1 MIPLQQQ
8 RHAPRFFYGW
18 VVVFGCLCIQAAAVG
33 IIQNTLSAFIVPCS
47 TEFGVTRSVFTLYS
61 SFSTF
66 AGLLMAPVWG
76 EFFKDR
82 RFKNVMLVGCLII
95 GACMFGYSIAK
106 NVYWFYVIGS
116 IKGIFQ
122 GMLIGVPI
130 PKILSNWFVEK
141 RGLAMGL
148 ALAGS
153 GLAGSVMTPIVTAT
167 IEGTGWRAGFV
178 QLAVVYLIITVPI
191 ILFIIRETPE
201 EMGQKALG
209 ADSFPKTPAGEGR
222 ALSGMT
228 RTQAFKSKTFWYYG
242 GALFLTE
249 VCSMGLQN
257 NLIAYLTDIGYSSM
271 YAARIFSTMMAVLV
285 LGKVVLGRVYDRF
298 GMKTGTVMLFTL
310 MTLSGALLCIASRSP
325 IPMIFAV
332 VFGFAN
338 AAPTMQP
345 PYMTGR
351 LLGEREY
358 SRIYG
363 VCQVFDRLGV
373 SLGMPVTA
381 AIRDVTGSYVP
392 AFVAVS
398 VCSLAVLALMLA
410 AIRTSPIEIA
420 KFDALNDAAAPA
432 AAE

>member
-1 MIPLQQQ
+1 M
-8 RHAPRFFYGW
+8 
-18 VVVFGCLCIQAAAVG
+18 VVFGCLCIQAAAIG

-47 TEFGVTRSVFTLYS
+47 TDFGVTRSVFTLYS

-66 AGLLMAPVWG
+66 AGLLMAPIWG
-76 EFFKDR
+76 EYFKDH

-95 GACMFGYSIAK
+95 GACMFGYSIAT
-106 NVYWFYVIGS
+106 NVYWFYVIGA

-122 GMLIGVPI
+122 GMLIGVPV

-141 RGLAMGL
+141 RGLAMGI

-153 GLAGSVMTPIVTAT
+153 GLAGSIMTPIVTAT
-167 IEGTGWRAGFV
+167 IGSAGWRAGFV
-178 QLAVVYLIITVPI
+178 QLAVVYLVITIPI
-191 ILFIIRETPE
+191 ILFVIKETPE

-209 ADSFPKTPAGEGR
+209 WDSVPTAPAGEPR
-222 ALSGMT
+222 HLSGMT
-228 RTQAFKSKTFWYYG
+228 RAQACRSKTFWFYG

-257 NLIAYLTDIGYSSM
+257 NLIAYLTDLGYTSM
-271 YAARIFSTMMAVLV
+271 YAAKIFSTMMAVLV
-285 LGKVVLGRVYDRF
+285 VGKIVLGRVYDRF
-298 GMKTGTVMLFTL
+298 GMKTGSVMLFSL
-310 MTLSGALLCIASRSP
+310 MALSGALLCAASRSP
-325 IPMIFAV
+325 IPMVFAV

-373 SLGMPVTA
+373 TLGMPVTA
-381 AIRDVTGSYVP
+381 AIRDLTGSYVP
-392 AFVAVS
+392 VFAAVS
-398 VCSLAVLALMLA
+398 ICSMLVLALMLA
-410 AIRTSPIEIA
+410 AIRSAPVEVA
-420 KFDALNDAAAPA
+420 RCDAVNDAAATTA
-432 AAE
+432 Q

>member
-1 MIPLQQQ
+1 M
-8 RHAPRFFYGW
+8 
-18 VVVFGCLCIQAAAVG
+18 VFGCLCIQAAAIG

-47 TEFGVTRSVFTLYS
+47 TEFDVTRSVFTLYS

-66 AGLLMAPVWG
+66 AGLLMAPIWG
-76 EFFKDR
+76 EFFKDH

-95 GACMFGYSIAK
+95 GACMFGYSMAK

-116 IKGIFQ
+116 VKGLFQ

-178 QLAVVYLIITVPI
+178 QLAVVYLVITVPV
-191 ILFIIRETPE
+191 ILFLIKETPE
-201 EMGQKALG
+201 EMGQRALG
-209 ADSFPKTPAGEGR
+209 ADSLPVAPAGEHR
-222 ALSGMT
+222 LLSGMT
-228 RTQAFKSKTFWYYG
+228 RAQAFKSKTFWFYG

-271 YAARIFSTMMAVLV
+271 YAARVFSAMMAILV

-298 GMKTGTVMLFTL
+298 GMKTGTIMLFSL
-310 MTLSGALLCIASRSP
+310 HDALGAC
-325 IPMIFAV
+325 
-332 VFGFAN
+332 
-338 AAPTMQP
+338 
-345 PYMTGR
+345 
-351 LLGEREY
+351 
-358 SRIYG
+358 
-363 VCQVFDRLGV
+363 
-373 SLGMPVTA
+373 
-381 AIRDVTGSYVP
+381 
-392 AFVAVS
+392 
-398 VCSLAVLALMLA
+398 AVLCLALADCPWSLPSSSA
-410 AIRTSPIEIA
+410 LPTPPPPCSP
-420 KFDALNDAAAPA
+420 PT
-432 AAE
+432 

>member
-1 MIPLQQQ
+1 MIFLQQQ

-18 VVVFGCLCIQAAAVG
+18 VVVFGCLCIQAAAIG

-47 TEFGVTRSVFTLYS
+47 TEFDVTRSVFTLYS

-95 GACMFGYSIAK
+95 GACMFGYSMAK

-116 IKGIFQ
+116 VKGLFQ

-209 ADSFPKTPAGEGR
+209 ADSFPKAPAGEGR

-332 VFGFAN
+332 VFAL
-338 AAPTMQP
+338 PTP
-345 PYMTGR
+345 P
-351 LLGEREY
+351 
-358 SRIYG
+358 
-363 VCQVFDRLGV
+363 
-373 SLGMPVTA
+373 P
-381 AIRDVTGSYVP
+381 P
-392 AFVAVS
+392 
-398 VCSLAVLALMLA
+398 CSLP
-410 AIRTSPIEIA
+410 T
-420 KFDALNDAAAPA
+420 
-432 AAE
+432 